1 MKIFT
6 IRYPNIYGISI
17 PTKEELIANNKNI
30 HEIKCKLDVDSLIYL
45 ELDTLCNTLS
55 ELNPSI
61 THFENSV
68 FTGKYII

>member
-1 MKIFT
+1 MC
-6 IRYPNIYGISI
+6 GIAGVLH
-17 PTKEELIANNKNI
+17 KYENI

-61 THFENSV
+61 INCIRLRISNINIF
-68 FTGKYII
+68 